1 MTAIRRSNSR
11 GQWLAPLLVLFAGAI
26 AYSNSFQ
33 GPFIFDDNL
42 AIVDNPQVRSLDPFR
57 FPSTIATTISGRPI
71 LIFSFAVNYAIA
83 GLHREIYHIT
93 NLLIHLACALFLYG
107 IVRQTLLSPKVSD
120 KQSASNAPILA
131 ALIALLWVVHPLTTQ
146 SVTFIV
152 QRAES
157 LAGLFLLATLYC
169 TIRLTGGSRWWGVL
183 AVITCACGM
192 ATKEIVAAAPIL
204 ALLYDRTFVTGSLKD
219 ALARRWKFYLA
230 LAATWLLILYS
241 LHTGLRGTMVGFN
254 LGISPLDYART
265 ELNVIARYLRLAF
278 CPTDLTL
285 DYADWPV
292 AVHWSDVSWE
302 GWLVLAVAIFFAF
315 CLYWR
320 PWLGFLGAWFFLIL
334 APTSSVLPI
343 KQEAAAEQRM
353 YLPLAAVICLVV
365 ISLSILVQN
374 RRILRQLSVLAACA
388 AAVAFTSLTLARN
401 QQYSDA
407 VTIWTDTVAK
417 RPNDS
422 RARYNLGQVWAKI
435 SFSYPANSP
444 EAQAA
449 ERNAQQQFQIVHE
462 MDASVSGVVFALGES
477 YERSGDS
484 AAAEDVYTKA
494 LLQYPGL
501 ASDLLVQRGN
511 LRARR
516 QDWTDAKADYL
527 AAIASTPTDIEPH
540 YFLGILYQQLSDWKN
555 AADQFSQTLAINPA
569 YKDAA
574 ARLQAVR
581 HFAGKTP

>member
-1 MTAIRRSNSR
+1 MNVNRSHHPR
-11 GQWLAPLLVLFAGAI
+11 GLRLAPLLVLFIGAI
-26 AYSNSFQ
+26 AYSNSLH

-42 AIVDNPQVRSLDPFR
+42 AIVDNPQVRSLNPFK
-57 FPSTIATTISGRPI
+57 FPPKIATTISGRPM
-71 LIFSFAVNYAIA
+71 LIFSFAVDYAIA

-93 NLLIHLACALFLYG
+93 NLLIHLVSALFLYG
-107 IVRQTLLSPKVSD
+107 IVRRTLRSPKIAGGRFVS
-120 KQSASNAPILA
+120 AAPILA
-131 ALIALLWVVHPLTTQ
+131 AIIASLWVVHPLTTQ

-157 LAGLFLLATLYC
+157 LAGLFLLATLYF
-169 TIRLTGGSRWWGVL
+169 TIRLTGGSRWWGPL
-183 AVITCACGM
+183 AVIACACGM

-204 ALLYDRTFVTGSLKD
+204 ALLYDRTFVAGSFKD

-254 LGISPLDYART
+254 LGISPPDYART

-278 CPTDLTL
+278 WPTDLTL
-285 DYADWPV
+285 DYGDWPV
-292 AVHWSDVSWE
+292 AVHWSDVSWQ
-302 GWLVLAVAIFFAF
+302 GWLVLASAIFFAI
-315 CLYWR
+315 CLRWR

-353 YLPLAAVICLVV
+353 YLPLVAVICLVV
-365 ISLSILVQN
+365 ISISILIE
-374 RRILRQLSVLAACA
+374 RRRALRRFSIVAACA
-388 AAVAFTSLTLARN
+388 IVVTFTSLTIARN
-401 QQYSDA
+401 QQYTDA
-407 VTIWTDTVAK
+407 VTIWTDTVTK
-417 RPNDS
+417 RPANA

-435 SFSYPANSP
+435 SFGYPPNSP

-462 MDASVSGVVFALGES
+462 LDASVTGVVFALGES
-477 YERSGDS
+477 YERAGDS
-484 AAAEDVYTKA
+484 AAAEDLYTKA
-494 LLQYPGL
+494 LAQYPGL

-516 QDWTDAKADYL
+516 QDWSDAKADYL
-527 AAIASTPTDIEPH
+527 AAIESTPTDIEPH
-540 YFLGILYQQLSDWKN
+540 YFLGVLYQQLGDWKN
-555 AADQFSQTLAINPA
+555 AEDQFSQTLAINPT

-574 ARLQAVR
+574 ARLQALR
-581 HFAGKTP
+581 ETTTKK